1 MASGLKPVSCAQ
13 IDFSN
18 TGSIPAAFAAARI
31 RSFHRIATPEG
42 GGVSLAEASSDVLP
56 DELPPSPAAA
66 NAKLGLKSRY
76 STTAAATATRL
87 NAPISPEF
95 IFISPVYLLRMFQG
109 LYFQTA
115 YPAATSTNAITT

>member
-1 MASGLKPVSCAQ
+1 MASGLKAVSVAQ

-31 RSFHRIATPEG
+31 RSFHLIATPEG
-42 GGVSLAEASSDVLP
+42 GGVPLAEASSDVLP

-76 STTAAATATRL
+76 NTTAPPTATKL
-87 NAPISPEF
+87 NPPTHHTF
-95 IFISPVYLLRMFQG
+95 LF
-109 LYFQTA
+109 
-115 YPAATSTNAITT
+115 TTP